1 MANVQ
6 LWIQVMWSTKNKNP
20 ILTNPDR
27 TKLFDY
33 LVETSKEKGI
43 YIDTINGEP
52 DHIHLLI
59 SLQMD
64 QSLLKIIQSIKAESC
79 YWAKRQKLFDTE
91 LEWQS
96 DFLAIS
102 VSHSALESVREYIL
116 QQEQIHTQKTYQQ
129 EYDAFV
135 KKYGFQQQGPERP
148 RARTIKTRGY
158 NTGLV
163 MRTE

>member
-6 LWIQVMWSTKNKNP
+6 LWIQVMWSTKSKNP
-20 ILTNPDR
+20 ILTNPGR
-27 TKLFDY
+27 TKLFEY
-33 LVETSKEKGI
+33 IVETSKEKGI

-59 SLQMD
+59 CLQMD
-64 QSLLKIIQSIKAESC
+64 QSLLKIVQSVKAESS
-79 YWAKRQKLFDTE
+79 YWAKRQKLFAAE

-102 VSHSALESVREYIL
+102 VSHSKLDSVRDYIR
-116 QQEQIHTQKTYQQ
+116 QQEQIHSQKTYQQ
-129 EYDAFV
+129 EYDAFI
-135 KKYGFQQQGPERP
+135 KKYGFQQPGPERP
-148 RARTIKTRGY
+148 RARTIKTRGF